1 MSLKFIALVYAL
13 VVCLPWITSRSIA
26 ESFKQLQESNW
37 HQWRGPDANGVS
49 RTAKPPIQWG
59 EGKNVR
65 WKVETPGKGNAGP
78 IVWANKV
85 FLLSAI
91 NTGKVDMSLPKPED
105 QPKRVFGITYPNT
118 TYQFVVL
125 CLDRQTGKEIWRQ
138 IATERVPHEGHHGDA
153 DFASASPMTDGE
165 RLYCWFGSAGMFC
178 YDLDGQKLWERDL
191 GKAYVGASLGEGC
204 SPVVHDGRVVI
215 VRDHSRQSTIEVLD
229 ARTGKT
235 QWKKNRNEGNAWA
248 TPRVVEHSGKT
259 QVITCA
265 SNLVR
270 SYNLDDGSIIW
281 QCSGLTGNAIPAPV
295 VEGEIVY
302 CMSGYK
308 GYSLLALP
316 LSAMGDISK
325 TDAIIWSRQKGT
337 PYVPSPILYDGMLYF
352 TQSNQAILSCV
363 DSKTGSTIMERT
375 RLPGISNIYASPV
388 GANGHIY
395 FSGRDGTTLVV
406 KRARTLNVLETN
418 KLDDRID
425 ASPALAGNQ
434 LFLRGNK
441 FLYCIEE

>member
-1 MSLKFIALVYAL
+1 
-13 VVCLPWITSRSIA
+13 
-26 ESFKQLQESNW
+26 
-37 HQWRGPDANGVS
+37 
-49 RTAKPPIQWG
+49 
-59 EGKNVR
+59 
-65 WKVETPGKGNAGP
+65 
-78 IVWANKV
+78 
-85 FLLSAI
+85 
-91 NTGKVDMSLPKPED
+91 
-105 QPKRVFGITYPNT
+105 
-118 TYQFVVL
+118 
-125 CLDRQTGKEIWRQ
+125 
-138 IATERVPHEGHHGDA
+138 
-153 DFASASPMTDGE
+153 
-165 RLYCWFGSAGMFC
+165 
-178 YDLDGQKLWERDL
+178 
-191 GKAYVGASLGEGC
+191 
-204 SPVVHDGRVVI
+204 
-215 VRDHSRQSTIEVLD
+215 
-229 ARTGKT
+229 
-235 QWKKNRNEGNAWA
+235 
-248 TPRVVEHSGKT
+248 
-259 QVITCA
+259 
-265 SNLVR
+265 
-270 SYNLDDGSIIW
+270 
-281 QCSGLTGNAIPAPV
+281 V

-363 DSKTGSTIMERT
+363 DSKTGNTIMERT

-406 KRARTLNVLETN
+406 KQEGKLNVLATN